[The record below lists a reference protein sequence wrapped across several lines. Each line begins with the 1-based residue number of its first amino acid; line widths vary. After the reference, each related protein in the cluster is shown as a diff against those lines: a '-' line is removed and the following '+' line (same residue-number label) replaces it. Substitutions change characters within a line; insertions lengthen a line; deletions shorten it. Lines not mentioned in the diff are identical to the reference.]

1 MMRPMPESPPDY
13 FEALLGA
20 VERLK
25 PNDRAGRGAIYERA
39 RRLLL
44 QEAQTATPPWQLME
58 IVREQRALEEAILD
72 IEARYTRAPERTAVL
87 VRPPRAALPA
97 PDRMKAEDFA
107 DTDPDFADEP
117 GTPPP
122 RSNGVSRPQPKGWF
136 TTRAWWIWALL
147 GVAGVILL
155 TALFVFLSE
164 QPAPP
169 PPPPPPPPPAV
180 KVEPPKPSAEELAA
194 RARSLIQRADD
205 ASRAGNFDDAI
216 RLYTE
221 AIGLTPVAASVYN
234 NRAFA
239 YWSRGQTD
247 RAIADYDEAV
257 RLDPKNVV
265 ALTNRAVAL
274 NFRGDYDAAIRD
286 LDRALALRP
295 NDPDVLNSRCW
306 GRALAG
312 QMQAALTDCNDAL
325 KLRPDDPNTLDS
337 RGFTYLKMGEFDRA
351 IADYTAAL
359 KADPQLAGALYG
371 RGVARLRRGDKKGG
385 AADIAAAKAQ
395 RPEIEAIFERYGIR

>member
-1 MMRPMPESPPDY
+1 MMQPMPESPPDY

-20 VERLK
+20 VERLT
-25 PNDRAGRGAIYERA
+25 PNDRAARGAIYERA

-44 QEAQTATPPWQLME
+44 QEAQSATPPWQLME

-72 IEARYTRAPERTAVL
+72 IEARYGKAPERNAVL
-87 VRPPRAALPA
+87 VRPPRAALA
-97 PDRMKAEDFA
+97 PPERMKAEDFA
-107 DTDPDFADEP
+107 ATDPDFADEP
-117 GTPPP
+117 GAPPP
-122 RSNGVSRPQPKGWF
+122 RANGVRRAQPAGWLGARP
-136 TTRAWWIWALL
+136 WWVWALI
-147 GVAGVILL
+147 GAAAVILL
-155 TALFVFLSE
+155 TALFVLLGE
-164 QPAPP
+164 EPAPP
-169 PPPPPPPPPAV
+169 PPPPPPPAT
-180 KVEPPKPSAEELAA
+180 KAEPPKPSAEELAA
-194 RARSLIQRADD
+194 RARALIQRADD
-205 ASRAGNFDDAI
+205 ASRAGNFDEAI
-216 RLYTE
+216 ALYTE

-247 RAIADYDEAV
+247 RAIADYDEAI

-312 QMQAALTDCNDAL
+312 QMQAALADCNEAL
-325 KLRPDDPNTLDS
+325 RLRPDDPNTLDS

-371 RGVARLRRGDKKGG
+371 RGVARTRRGDKKGG
-385 AADIAAAKAQ
+385 AADIAAARAQ